1 QSKSPSRS
9 SFFQGPR
16 HDSWSSVVMS
26 RLSRR
31 QLVRGAL
38 GLSVA
43 GAGGLLL
50 HPQAHATPASGT
62 LGTYADFLVREA
74 KGVLPD
80 VPKSPGQLVATEDNI
95 LGPYY

>member
-1 QSKSPSRS
+1 
-9 SFFQGPR
+9 
-16 HDSWSSVVMS
+16 MS

-95 LGPYY
+95 LGPYYRAGAPFRAKITPPLEPGKTLLI